1 MKTKNIYPSFLDP
14 RTKILI
20 WLLAN
25 VVVFTWSPAVFQ
37 LGVMVAYLILFLVE
51 RKGTMLGGLLATYL
65 AMGTP
70 CHLCYIENRDSIGHG
85 LWA

>member
-1 MKTKNIYPSFLDP
+1 MRKNIRPSFLDP

-37 LGVMVAYLILFLVE
+37 LSVMIAYLILFLVE
-51 RKGTMLGGLLATYL
+51 RK
-65 AMGTP
+65 
-70 CHLCYIENRDSIGHG
+70 
-85 LWA
+85 

>member
-1 MKTKNIYPSFLDP
+1 MRTKNIYPSFLDP

-37 LGVMVAYLILFLVE
+37 LSVMVSI
-51 RKGTMLGGLLATYL
+51 
-65 AMGTP
+65 
-70 CHLCYIENRDSIGHG
+70 LCYLLNLSALFEMV
-85 LWA
+85 

>member
-1 MKTKNIYPSFLDP
+1 MRTKNIYPSFLDP

-37 LGVMVAYLILFLVE
+37 LGVMVAYLISF
-51 RKGTMLGGLLATYL
+51 
-65 AMGTP
+65 
-70 CHLCYIENRDSIGHG
+70 
-85 LWA
+85 W